1 MNNIATYLELLI
13 SEKAGISMDTVI
25 EVEGADYGTNFIPLE
40 CVVEYILSSGAANQA
55 AVKNTLVKI
64 DFNHGS
70 VMHFFTHVAS
80 FMAK

>member
-13 SEKAGISMDTVI
+13 GEKAGISMDTVI

-55 AVKNTLVKI
+55 AVKSTLVKI
-64 DFNHGS
+64 DFANGD
-70 VMHFFTHVAS
+70 VMHFFKHVAS